1 MQRSRRNHATFI
13 IQRLDSDTMPTPRLL
28 PLLMVALA
36 PMAGAAPVEYALD
49 PVHSRVLLAVDHAG
63 FSRSL
68 ATLGRI
74 EGRLVLDGDD
84 WTRAR
89 VEARIPM
96 ETLDFGDAEW
106 NRQMASRRWFDA
118 GRHPEARFVSTRVE
132 VVAEG
137 RLQVTGDLRV
147 AGHSS
152 EVVLDV
158 RINQRARNPL
168 THRPTVGFSATTTL
182 DRRRFGMLAY
192 PSLVGNEVEVRL
204 EIEARRGRANLAEP
218 APGDEAMPE
227 EEEA

>member
-1 MQRSRRNHATFI
+1 MQRSRRNHVSFI
-13 IQRLDSDTMPTPRLL
+13 TQSLDSDTMPKPRLL
-28 PLLMVALA
+28 PLLMIPVA
-36 PMAGAAPVEYALD
+36 PMAWAAPVEYALD
-49 PVHSRVLLAVDHAG
+49 PVHSRVLFAVDHAG
-63 FSRSL
+63 FSRSM

-96 ETLDFGDAEW
+96 ETLDFGDADW

-118 GRHPEARFVSTRVE
+118 VRHPEARFVSSRVE
-132 VVAEG
+132 VIDEE

-147 AGHSS
+147 AGQSS

-218 APGDEAMPE
+218 EPGEDTTPD